1 MRIEEKEQ
9 RPESLLGPCLLLLA
23 LTALLTWQVFDPQV
37 QLFDRDTG
45 RFSYPL
51 KQYMAGALRAGRLPL
66 WFPWTQSGMSLM
78 GEMAP
83 GVFHPFT
90 LLYLALPFELAFKLN
105 HVLAI
110 PLAAAGTF
118 LLARKLG
125 ASQWAA
131 ALAGA
136 VYAGS
141 GFVVSMCDSNVYILL
156 GVVSVPLALHGLLRF
171 LERPRPLRLL
181 WAGFALALPM
191 LAGEAQSALFAGLG
205 GVLATASL
213 QGFRKLRLTLL
224 WAVAALM
231 ISAPALLPGLLH
243 LRRSLRGAGV
253 QSLERE
259 SFAVS
264 PARLLGLALPWAF
277 DDGPER
283 NDPAPA
289 YDEFFAGPVGNNYA
303 TSIALSIPALLLAG
317 FARGRKAL
325 TLGALALVFALGSLG
340 GSFEVALHYL
350 LPGQALFRY
359 AEKLVAPLSLCIALL
374 AGLGAT
380 RAFKTPRAAGWLAFA
395 SLIGGAFIFIV
406 RFFIQ
411 REGFLR
417 LLQAHG
423 ATHSATAAQG
433 FAVALSASLLVQG
446 CLSLALCA
454 VATGRW
460 WKPIPQA
467 PLLAAVICAGAA
479 VLASRDLFFTAPLEL
494 LHGPFPLAQQ
504 LVARAGESPGS
515 WRIDPD
521 LKRPSPLP
529 GQTRKTRQTLFG
541 SRSLSPQFN
550 ALARVESTAAYASLV
565 DADYLDAW
573 AAAPETLNQ
582 LFGVRFLL
590 RSPWEFGSPAEARQE
605 GFVRGVQ
612 GFWLREEPPQ
622 PRAFLVGCAHEWQRD
637 QALQRLP
644 GMDPH
649 LEATG
654 LELSQCTRTGGTVRL
669 ERPAPERIFA
679 HVEADKDSLLVFADH
694 FDPGWR
700 ATVDGETAKAVQVDL
715 AAVGVLVGP
724 GAHEVR
730 LRFWPAGLTVG
741 LCCCF
746 AAVALLAALGLR
758 GRRAVPNVK
767 A

>member
-1 MRIEEKEQ
+1 VRIEDKDE
-9 RPESLLGPCLLLLA
+9 RPAGILGPCLLLLA

-45 RFSYPL
+45 RFTYPL
-51 KQYMAGALRAGRLPL
+51 KQYISASLRAGRLPL

-83 GVFHPFT
+83 GLFHPFT

-105 HVLAI
+105 HLLAI

-125 ASQWAA
+125 AAQWPA

-141 GFVVSMCDSNVYILL
+141 GFVVSMSDSNLYLVL
-156 GVVSVPLALHGLLRF
+156 GVASVPLALHGLLRF
-171 LERPRPLRLL
+171 LETPRPLRLL

-191 LAGEAQSALFAGLG
+191 LAGEAQSALFAGLA
-205 GVLATASL
+205 GVLATVAL
-213 QGFRKLRLTLL
+213 HGFRKLRLTLL
-224 WAVAALM
+224 WAAAALM
-231 ISAPALLPGLLH
+231 LCAPALLPGLLH

-253 QSLERE
+253 QSVERE
-259 SFAVS
+259 SFALS
-264 PARLLGLALPWAF
+264 PVRLLGLALPWAF
-277 DDGPER
+277 DDSPER

-289 YDEFFAGPVGNNYA
+289 YDEYFAGPAGNNYA

-325 TLGALALVFALGSLG
+325 ALFVLALVFALGSLG
-340 GSFEVALHYL
+340 GGFELALHYL

-359 AEKLVAPLSLCIALL
+359 AEKLVAPLSLCTALL
-374 AGLGAT
+374 AGLGAD

-395 SLIGGAFIFIV
+395 SLIGGALIFLARNLV
-406 RFFIQ
+406 Q
-411 REGFLR
+411 RDAFLR
-417 LLQAHG
+417 FLQAHG
-423 ATHSATAAQG
+423 EAHSVPASQS

-446 CLSLALCA
+446 CLMLALCA
-454 VATGRW
+454 VAAGRW

-467 PLLAAVICAGAA
+467 QLLAAAVCAGAA
-479 VLASRDLFFTAPLEL
+479 VLASRDLFFVAPLEL
-494 LHGPFPLAQQ
+494 LHGPFPLAEQ
-504 LVARAGESPGS
+504 LFARAGESRGN

-529 GQTRKTRQTLFG
+529 SQTRKTRQALFG

-573 AAAPETLNQ
+573 DAAPLTMNQ
-582 LFGVRFLL
+582 LFGVRFSL
-590 RSPWEFGSPAEARQE
+590 RSPWEYVAAEARAD

-612 GFWLREEPPQ
+612 GFWIREEPPQ
-622 PRAFLVGCAHEWQRD
+622 PRTFLVACAHEWQRD

-649 LEATG
+649 LEALG
-654 LELSQCTRTGGTVRL
+654 LELPRCVRPGGAVQL
-669 ERPAPERIFA
+669 ERPSPEKMIA
-679 HVEADKDSLLVFADH
+679 HVQATDDSLLVFAEH

-700 ATVDGETAKAVQVDL
+700 ATVDGASAPAVQVDL
-715 AAVGVLVGP
+715 AAVGVRMGP
-724 GAHEVR
+724 GTHEVR
-730 LRFWPAGLTVG
+730 LSFWPAGLTAG

-746 AAVALLAALGLR
+746 AALAGLLVLGLR
-758 GRRAVPNVK
+758 ERRAVPTVK